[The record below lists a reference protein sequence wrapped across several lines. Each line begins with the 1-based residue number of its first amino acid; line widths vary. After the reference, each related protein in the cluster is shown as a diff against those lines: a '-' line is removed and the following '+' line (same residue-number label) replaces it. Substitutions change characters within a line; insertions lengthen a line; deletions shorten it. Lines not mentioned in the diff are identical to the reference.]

1 MSFAERLNTSW
12 ELLRRSLQV
21 IRGEPRLVLFPLVSG
36 LCTIVMAVFFFTPF
50 LVLLFSEI
58 WWTPPDWF
66 AVGHDL
72 QRMTKEQTFDAFA
85 KDIAGGFYAYGVLI
99 YLTSL
104 VMASFFNVAFYHEI
118 LRALA
123 GDPVSLRGGLRFA
136 LSRLQAI
143 LRWSLLAGTVG
154 AVIRAIEEKLGWVGK
169 WVMGLLGTAW
179 SVAAVF
185 AIPVIVRRAESNP
198 LVVLRDSAA
207 TLKRTW
213 GESVAGYVGIQI
225 AGGLAVLALTIAAV
239 LGVIVGMKLHAG
251 WLMIF
256 VGGSWF
262 LALIAVGVLFSMAT
276 HVYRCALYVYAS
288 EGVVPGPFTAELMD
302 AGWKVKKA

>member
-1 MSFAERLNTSW
+1 MSFAQRLNTSW

-21 IRGEPRLVLFPLVSG
+21 IRGEPRLLLFPLVSG
-36 LCTIVMAVFFFTPF
+36 VCTIAMALFFFAPF
-50 LVLLFSEI
+50 LMLLFSEI
-58 WWTPPDWF
+58 WWTPPDWM
-66 AVGHDL
+66 AVGHDV
-72 QRMTKEQTFDAFA
+72 QRMTKEQAFDAFTQQ
-85 KDIAGGFYAYGVLI
+85 IAGGFYAYGVLI

-104 VMASFFNVAFYHEI
+104 VMGSFFNVAFYHEI

-123 GDPVSLRGGLRFA
+123 GEPVSLRGGLKFA

-154 AVIRAIEEKLGWVGK
+154 LVIRTIEEKLGWVGK

-185 AIPVIVRRAESNP
+185 AIPVIVRRSESNP

-225 AGGLAVLALTIAAV
+225 AGGLAVLALTFGAV
-239 LGVIVGMKLHAG
+239 VALMGAMKLHSGRLMIGIGAG
-251 WLMIF
+251 WL
-256 VGGSWF
+256 
-262 LALIAVGVLFSMAT
+262 LALIAVGVLFSLAT

-302 AGWKVKKA
+302 AGWKVKKG

>member
-1 MSFAERLNTSW
+1 MSFAQRLNTSW

-21 IRGEPRLVLFPLVSG
+21 IRGEPRLLLFPLVSG
-36 LCTIVMAVFFFTPF
+36 LCTIAMAVFFFAPF
-50 LVLLFSEI
+50 VVLLFSEI
-58 WWTPPDWF
+58 WWTPPDWL
-66 AVGHDL
+66 AVGNEM
-72 QRMTKEQTFDAFA
+72 QRMSKEQSFDAFTQQ
-85 KDIAGGFYAYGVLI
+85 IAGGFYAYGVLI

-104 VMASFFNVAFYHEI
+104 VMGSFFNVAFYHEI

-136 LSRLQAI
+136 FSRLQAI

-154 AVIRAIEEKLGWVGK
+154 LVIRTVEEKLGWVGK

-225 AGGLAVLALTIAAV
+225 AGGLGVLAITVAAV
-239 LGVIVGMKLHAG
+239 LGLIVGMKLHAW
-251 WLMIF
+251 WLMLF
-256 VGGSWF
+256 VGGSWL
-262 LALIAVGVLFSMAT
+262 LALIAIGVLFSMAT

-302 AGWKVKKA
+302 AGWKVKKG